1 MATFFLTLYRLLQW
15 LIYLYSLVIVIY
27 CLFSWVPALRS
38 SKLGEI
44 LGRIVEPYLHVFHL
58 PTFWGIDFSPVI
70 ALLVLYLVQDYV
82 LRWLFQAIFRLL
94 GY

>member
-1 MATFFLTLYRLLQW
+1 MTFLIGLYRLLSW

-27 CLFSWVPALRS
+27 CLFSWVPALAN
-38 SKLGEI
+38 SKLGGW
-44 LGRIVEPYLHVFHL
+44 LARIVEPYLHLFHIPPL
-58 PTFWGIDFSPVI
+58 WRIDFSPVV

-82 LRWLFQAIFRLL
+82 LKWLFQAIFRLL

>member
-58 PTFWGIDFSPVI
+58 PTFLGNRFFASDRVTCTLSSTRLRITL
-70 ALLVLYLVQDYV
+70 ALSSY
-82 LRWLFQAIFRLL
+82 F
-94 GY
+94 